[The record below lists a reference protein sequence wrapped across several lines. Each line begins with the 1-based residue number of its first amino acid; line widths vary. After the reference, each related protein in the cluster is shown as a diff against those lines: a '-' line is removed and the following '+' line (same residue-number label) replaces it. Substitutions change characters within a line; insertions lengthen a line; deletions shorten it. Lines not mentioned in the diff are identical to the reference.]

1 MRLLVSR
8 LRLLQFAQSSLL
20 AISCDLWSTAM
31 FFHIL
36 NPHLFYFASPNK
48 FIIFGITKYTD
59 PSVLYNFGSEAM
71 KKRKLPLGDRNMIG
85 ARVTEARNNIESN
98 YWQNSNSRHRNK
110 HSGAL
115 PFGRAKASSIRFR
128 TWRSDNSISIR
139 KKRKPPAPG

>member
-1 MRLLVSR
+1 
-8 LRLLQFAQSSLL
+8 
-20 AISCDLWSTAM
+20 M

-98 YWQNSNSRHRNK
+98 Y
-110 HSGAL
+110 
-115 PFGRAKASSIRFR
+115 
-128 TWRSDNSISIR
+128 
-139 KKRKPPAPG
+139 